1 MERDRAY
8 YRYQRKQHIK
18 RKMGILRRLGGEEYL
33 TAWTRDECGRL
44 AKGKI
49 HCSCWMCRAKS
60 YDEPAHS
67 DWKAQVGADQ
77 QVREY
82 LLFEEA
88 KDNEH
93 IYPAGEAEQEGTESV
108 S

>member
-8 YRYQRKQHIK
+8 YRYQRKRHIK
-18 RKMGILRRLGGEEYL
+18 RKMGILRRLGGAEYL
-33 TAWTRDECGRL
+33 TAWSRDEYGRL
-44 AKGKI
+44 SKGKI

-60 YDEPAHS
+60 YDEPTHS
-67 DWKAQVGADQ
+67 DRQARELADQ
-77 QVREY
+77 QVKEY

-93 IYPAGEAEQEGTESV
+93 VYPAGEAEQEGTERV
-108 S
+108 P